1 MRRSSLE
8 RFRLFFFFVQQFLSY
23 KLLRLS
29 AIFGTK
35 STATTNQH
43 THTHTKQLQLF
54 ANCFFSHHSS
64 IVLILVCAL

>member
-43 THTHTKQLQLF
+43 THTHKTITTF
-54 ANCFFSHHSS
+54 
-64 IVLILVCAL
+64 